1 MHVIDSLNAGGAQ
14 SVLLNLLSAESEL
27 RRRSIVVVLHGPG
40 LLTRSFRAAGIRV
53 RHLAR
58 SRFDPAIPI
67 KLVRAIRA
75 YRPQIVH
82 AHLVVSSMLAEW
94 CRLFFPKGT
103 RVVCHLHNLHAAHG
117 EDAYQDRLEHWLYKR
132 CDGVVACS
140 AAVARSLKAR
150 EGGCKVRI
158 AVVPNALPS
167 TSFTGLSVS
176 ARHAARK
183 ALRIPEETPIVLCVG
198 RLVIQKNFR
207 YALDIFAKLRATHPA
222 LLLIA
227 GDGQERIPLTDYA
240 SEIGIAS
247 DVRFLGFRGDIP
259 QLMHAAD
266 VLLVTSTEEAFGLVI
281 VEAAAR
287 GFPTVA
293 TRFAAAH
300 EVIRD
305 GQTGVLIPY
314 DDAARGAAA
323 LAELLDDRQ
332 LLDTMGDA
340 ALRFARARFTTRE
353 MARRLAKFYASL

>member
-1 MHVIDSLNAGGAQ
+1 M
-14 SVLLNLLSAESEL
+14 
-27 RRRSIVVVLHGPG
+27 
-40 LLTRSFRAAGIRV
+40 
-53 RHLAR
+53 
-58 SRFDPAIPI
+58 
-67 KLVRAIRA
+67 
-75 YRPQIVH
+75 
-82 AHLVVSSMLAEW
+82 
-94 CRLFFPKGT
+94 
-103 RVVCHLHNLHAAHG
+103 
-117 EDAYQDRLEHWLYKR
+117 
-132 CDGVVACS
+132 
-140 AAVARSLKAR
+140 
-150 EGGCKVRI
+150 
-158 AVVPNALPS
+158 
-167 TSFTGLSVS
+167 
-176 ARHAARK
+176 
-183 ALRIPEETPIVLCVG
+183 
-198 RLVIQKNFR
+198 
-207 YALDIFAKLRATHPA
+207 
-222 LLLIA
+222 
-227 GDGQERIPLTDYA
+227 
-240 SEIGIAS
+240 
-247 DVRFLGFRGDIP
+247 RFLGFRGDIP